1 MKLSPLL
8 RGALAS
14 ALLVMFAG
22 CQTRSISNSGYGSA
36 PHKMG
41 VGGYTG
47 ELSELDVIGLADN
60 TSATEA
66 DIQAALQQPRGVK
79 LSRASRVLLIQSGAD
94 HPDAPMLEAMQQRF
108 AVSSFTGRPHA
119 TTATGDSFART
130 LRLVAAKGGYD
141 KIVCYWGVLESERKD
156 KATRTV
162 SWVPIVGYMI
172 PDQRE
177 NMRIKLKAAIVDVA
191 TGRWTFVN
199 PPSAASSQLST
210 FISRQETDQDL
221 VAKLKADGYQTLA
234 RTLVEQH
241 TE

>member
-1 MKLSPLL
+1 M
-8 RGALAS
+8 
-14 ALLVMFAG
+14 
-22 CQTRSISNSGYGSA
+22 
-36 PHKMG
+36 
-41 VGGYTG
+41 
-47 ELSELDVIGLADN
+47 
-60 TSATEA
+60 
-66 DIQAALQQPRGVK
+66 
-79 LSRASRVLLIQSGAD
+79 
-94 HPDAPMLEAMQQRF
+94 
-108 AVSSFTGRPHA
+108 
-119 TTATGDSFART
+119 RT